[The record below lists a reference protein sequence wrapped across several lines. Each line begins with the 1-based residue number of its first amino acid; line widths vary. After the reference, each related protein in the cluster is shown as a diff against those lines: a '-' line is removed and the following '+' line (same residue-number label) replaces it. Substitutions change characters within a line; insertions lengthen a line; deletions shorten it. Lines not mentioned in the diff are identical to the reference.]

1 MVMIDP
7 RVVLIVVS
15 VLIIYVYCIYLL
27 KLAEW
32 KYDLIHLK
40 TFPTALITA
49 SKCAFCD
56 KSVQRTAPL
65 LYIMMKQQIIKGG
78 SPITDYHV
86 HIFAGHDHQWRNEWK
101 IDILVYYQPS
111 PEKSCGSEVIIY
123 QVLCKSFPIIS
134 LQHFL
139 LLHKQHHFFIIRR
152 PIQWRILLFSSRLTF
167 FLGPSGGQA
176 MHCTWYYSYEDVL
189 KGDNNMQLYEF

>member
-1 MVMIDP
+1 MSWSLMF
-7 RVVLIVVS
+7 IV
-15 VLIIYVYCIYLL
+15 YLL
-27 KLAEW
+27 TLAEW

-86 HIFAGHDHQWRNEWK
+86 HIFVGHDHQWRNEWK

-111 PEKSCGSEVIIY
+111 PEKKLWIRSYYLSSPLQKFPNNISAA
-123 QVLCKSFPIIS
+123 LSSFAQTTS
-134 LQHFL
+134 LLYHPTSDSMKDFV
-139 LLHKQHHFFIIRR
+139 FF
-152 PIQWRILLFSSRLTF
+152 PPGWLFSRAF
-167 FLGPSGGQA
+167 R
-176 MHCTWYYSYEDVL
+176 
-189 KGDNNMQLYEF
+189 

>member
-65 LYIMMKQQIIKGG
+65 LYIMMKQQIIKRS

-86 HIFAGHDHQWRNEWK
+86 HIFVAHDQQWRNEWK
-101 IDILVYYQPS
+101 KDIIVYYQPS
-111 PEKSCGSEVIIY
+111 PEKKLWIRSYYLSSPLQKFPNNISAA
-123 QVLCKSFPIIS
+123 LSSFAQTTS
-134 LQHFL
+134 LLYHPTSDSMKDFA
-139 LLHKQHHFFIIRR
+139 
-152 PIQWRILLFSSRLTF
+152 F
-167 FLGPSGGQA
+167 FLQVDFFSRA
-176 MHCTWYYSYEDVL
+176 FWWSSHALHLVL
-189 KGDNNMQLYEF
+189 FIWGCIKGW